1 MEHNSMSELLEAT
14 IFSIEKRKSKAG
26 NAAIQVT
33 CIHQDGSQWG
43 MRIRDWINHS
53 TEYAH
58 VWTRWGHLVKPNC
71 NADTAKEILT
81 GDNYDLIGLE
91 VQVEVEDGDFG
102 KRVKNVFLKGAEIPE
117 KPIEVVDD
125 IPF

>member
-1 MEHNSMSELLEAT
+1 MSELLEAT

-33 CIHQDGSQWG
+33 CIHEDGSQWG

-71 NADTAKEILT
+71 NADIAKEILT
-81 GDNYDLIGLE
+81 GDNFDLIGLE
-91 VQVEVEDGDFG
+91 VQVEAEETDFKT
-102 KRVKNVFLKGAEIPE
+102 KRVKNVYLKGQAPDITVPVEID
-117 KPIEVVDD
+117 DD